1 MKVSPTELAGVLL
14 IEPDVHR
21 DGRGFFYESYN
32 EKRYRESG
40 IAEPFV
46 QDNHS
51 RSKGGVLR
59 GLHAQA
65 HIPQGKLVRVSMGE
79 IFDVAVDIRVGS
91 PTFKQWVG
99 RRLSA
104 ENCLQLYIPPGFAHG
119 FCALSEVVE
128 VQYKCT
134 EYYHPGDE
142 FSIRWDDPELAIE
155 WPVTDPLLSE
165 KDSQAPFLAGV
176 SNLLLRGPIP

>member
-1 MKVSPTELAGVLL
+1 MRVSPTEIGSVLL

-32 EKRYRESG
+32 QSRYQELG
-40 IAEPFV
+40 IGETFV

-51 RSKGGVLR
+51 RSSGKVLR
-59 GLHAQA
+59 GLHAQSR
-65 HIPQGKLVRVSMGE
+65 HPQGKLIRVSLGE
-79 IFDVAVDIRVGS
+79 IFDVAVDIRTGS

-104 ENCLQLYIPPGFAHG
+104 ENCLQLYVPPGFAHG
-119 FCALSEVVE
+119 FCALSETVE

-134 EYYHPGDE
+134 EYYHPEDE
-142 FSIRWDDPELAIE
+142 FSIRWDDPELAID
-155 WPVTDPLLSE
+155 WPVADPLLSE
-165 KDSQAPFLAGV
+165 KDSRAPFLAGV
-176 SNLLLRGPIP
+176 SHLLPGGPVS